1 MAKAKSILIQN
12 GQVIDPAN
20 GYDNIADLLI
30 INGRIEAVG
39 TNLAAPDGSTIINA
53 KNLIVSPGLVDPH
66 CHLRQPGFEYKVT
79 IYSGS
84 RAAAAGGFTT
94 TSKICTW
101 VDFTTI
107 LHAISTV
114 HEIIIE
120 SICINQ
126 SIFIF

>member
-66 CHLRQPGFEYKVT
+66 CHLRQPGFEYKET

-94 TSKICTW
+94 VCLSLI
-101 VDFTTI
+101 
-107 LHAISTV
+107 HISEPTRPY
-114 HEIIIE
+114 
-120 SICINQ
+120 
-126 SIFIF
+126 